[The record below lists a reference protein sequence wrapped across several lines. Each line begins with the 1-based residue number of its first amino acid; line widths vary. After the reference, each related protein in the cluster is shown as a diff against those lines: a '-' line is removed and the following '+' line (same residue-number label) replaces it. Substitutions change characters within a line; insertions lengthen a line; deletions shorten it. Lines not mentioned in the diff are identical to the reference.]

1 MMTPTLNIL
10 LSVAAIYFVQRIT
23 ATPCP
28 QVAIWE
34 STYSIVGYQKNLSAF
49 VWVRP
54 TDNQFVVTCNPS
66 CSGTS
71 TYSATFNDTQSTLT
85 VGRISTVD
93 AGFWRIK
100 DANVDNYTPICNLTT
115 ANLPTCDISSDLDP
129 LSLELGAVLSI
140 TVNIK
145 NYSCSDQ
152 AGFDLTTGDV
162 TETLL
167 RNDNATLNTNEV
179 LNSIVNVTLTRLGDV
194 RLNFTCLDTSW
205 ELDCGGV
212 KQLLKSP
219 PSCNISSDVETDDLE
234 LGTEVT
240 LSVDIRNY
248 YCSKQAEFNLT
259 TGSTKEVLLARHDVD
274 DISSAFPNT
283 TFNATDE
290 RFGKVLVKFS
300 CDNYIED
307 LICGGIEELVKRLPS
322 TTAATTSPSATP
334 PDTPSLTS
342 TTTTAGSPAQDPD
355 VPVALIAGVC
365 AGVLVLVVIVVV
377 VLLNRRK
384 ITAVARK
391 YIVTRKTQ
399 HSQFEDGLESS
410 TSEPTLDMKDN
421 VAFDEIKLDNV
432 EKVADSEHE

>member
-23 ATPCP
+23 
-28 QVAIWE
+28 
-34 STYSIVGYQKNLSAF
+34 
-49 VWVRP
+49 
-54 TDNQFVVTCNPS
+54 D
-66 CSGTS
+66 
-71 TYSATFNDTQSTLT
+71 
-85 VGRISTVD
+85 
-93 AGFWRIK
+93 
-100 DANVDNYTPICNLTT
+100 
-115 ANLPTCDISSDLDP
+115 LPTCNISSDLDP
-129 LSLELGAVLSI
+129 LSLELGTDLSI

-167 RNDNATLNTNEV
+167 RNDKAALNTNEV
-179 LNSIVNVTLTRLGDV
+179 LYSTVNVTLTRLGDV

-212 KQLLKSP
+212 RQLLKSP
-219 PSCNISSDVETDDLE
+219 PSCNISSDVETDDLD

-248 YCSKQAEFNLT
+248 YCSNQAEFNLT
-259 TGSTKEVLLARHDVD
+259 TGSAKEVLLARHGVE

-300 CDNYIED
+300 CDNYNED
-307 LICGGIEELVKRLPS
+307 LICGGVKELVKN
-322 TTAATTSPSATP
+322 TS
-334 PDTPSLTS
+334 SLTD

-377 VLLNRRK
+377 VVLNRRK

-410 TSEPTLDMKDN
+410 TSEPTLDIKDN